1 MACYA
6 YRYPAW
12 PATLSANIERRQL
25 DCLWRGMSR
34 GVYLSDGG
42 EAYDGVGGRSA
53 AKIHA
58 DNTPQV
64 ASVQSSVAQSREN
77 VSSVSDVSSL
87 ALSQDRAASRASF
100 EALAP
105 A

>member
-1 MACYA
+1 MAC
-6 YRYPAW
+6 
-12 PATLSANIERRQL
+12 SRR
-25 DCLWRGMSR
+25 WR
-34 GVYLSDGG
+34 
-42 EAYDGVGGRSA
+42 GGRSVRERSYA
-53 AKIHA
+53 IDATRKDETPPRKRHEEFHT
-58 DNTPQV
+58 DTLPQV